1 MTQVTHQSA
10 KETHYDK
17 GAKKYDTFNE
27 ENSKTINATIETI
40 LGKYGV
46 KTVLDLTCGTGS
58 QVFWLTK
65 RGYEVVGSDFNQ
77 SMLKIAKDKAKA
89 EKKNIQFLE
98 GDMRNTQVGQFDAVI
113 TIFNAVGDLTKADFK
128 KAIHNIHSNLNQG
141 GLYIFDIFNL
151 SYFLKDNNITRLT
164 IDWLKTVGDTK
175 ARVIQHS
182 TIDEEGILASHTIN
196 YQWKGSEKH
205 KTRTGSQTLQIYT
218 AGQLKEM
225 LEQNGFQVLGQCALD
240 GSEYLE
246 TESENIVMTAR
257 KV

>member
-1 MTQVTHQSA
+1 MLLTIKTDFSKSRFYNRNFRKICRTMTQVTHQSA
-10 KETHYDK
+10 KETHYD
-17 GAKKYDTFNE
+17 
-27 ENSKTINATIETI
+27 
-40 LGKYGV
+40 
-46 KTVLDLTCGTGS
+46 
-58 QVFWLTK
+58 
-65 RGYEVVGSDFNQ
+65 
-77 SMLKIAKDKAKA
+77 
-89 EKKNIQFLE
+89 
-98 GDMRNTQVGQFDAVI
+98 
-113 TIFNAVGDLTKADFK
+113 
-128 KAIHNIHSNLNQG
+128 
-141 GLYIFDIFNL
+141 
-151 SYFLKDNNITRLT
+151 KDNNITRLT

-240 GSEYLE
+240 GWEYLE